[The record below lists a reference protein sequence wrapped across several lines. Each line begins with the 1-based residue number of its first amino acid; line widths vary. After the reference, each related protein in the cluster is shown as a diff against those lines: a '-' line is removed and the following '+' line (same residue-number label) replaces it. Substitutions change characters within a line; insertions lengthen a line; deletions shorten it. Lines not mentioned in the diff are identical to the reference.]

1 MRKLS
6 RYRFCQ
12 LNTAN
17 FVAFFVLVSAAVSH
31 AEDSSE
37 IVRFSFPVATLIRA
51 NDQILISDEDASFG
65 GRQAGGK
72 LLHLEAGILVNRGV
86 LQKFLNSGFV
96 MVLNLLGI
104 LSMPTGAL
112 TYVIAEAKPDL
123 LREASRHIGEN
134 GFV

>member
-1 MRKLS
+1 MKLS

-12 LNTAN
+12 LNAAN
-17 FVAFFVLVSAAVSH
+17 FVAFLLLVSAVVSH

-37 IVRFSFPVATLIRA
+37 IVRFSLPVATLIRA

-86 LQKFLNSGFV
+86 LQKFINSGFV
-96 MVLNLLGI
+96 MDLNLLGI

-112 TYVIAEAKPDL
+112 TYVISEAKLDF
-123 LREASRHIGEN
+123 LREVSRRIGGD